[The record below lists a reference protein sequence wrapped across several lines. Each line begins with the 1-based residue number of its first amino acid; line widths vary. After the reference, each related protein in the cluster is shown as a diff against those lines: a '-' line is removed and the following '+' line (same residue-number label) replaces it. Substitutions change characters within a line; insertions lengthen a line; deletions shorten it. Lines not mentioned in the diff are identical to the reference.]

1 MEHHNKETD
10 GNSVKMNE
18 TFHSDS
24 IPSQSSLS
32 NLTEFFD
39 DYFEKMANTIYE
51 SANDLFYVHDL
62 AGNILTI
69 NRATQEAFGY
79 SREEFLKLRIVDV
92 IAAEDLDLAKDM
104 TEKKILG
111 EAERTSYELNCIG
124 KNKQKIVLEINS
136 SIIYQDG
143 KPIAVQGIARNITER
158 KAMQNALQENEEYL
172 QMLFDNANDLIY
184 IFDLNGRFISHNI
197 AVEKAFGYSKEELES
212 KHLSELVA
220 PESLEKTNKL
230 FEQRSRGIEGEAVE
244 IAMTH
249 KDGSR
254 FFLEVNNSPVF
265 KDGKVVAIQGIA
277 RDITE
282 KKELQSSLIESEN
295 RNRTLFENS
304 RDVIYIIGLDKKV
317 LSVNPIVEK
326 VFGFTPN
333 EILESKNF
341 LDFVT
346 PEDKDKTYQLFQ
358 NSINGIETDAE
369 EIVCRRKDGST
380 FFFETKMNAIFLNG
394 KLIGVQGMGRDVTER
409 KEAAKKIAESEAE
422 MRSLFAAMNDLV
434 LVFDKEG
441 RYLKAPLTNNQNLL
455 YKPSDELIGKKLH
468 EIFPEEQADFFLS
481 GITEALKKQ
490 SSVDIDYALEIEG
503 GKVYFSS
510 IISPVN
516 EDSVIIVARDI
527 SEQKTAEMDLE
538 EREQFLT
545 SVTNAAKDAIVSADS
560 AGNIIFW
567 NDAAE
572 TIFGYEKRDVIG
584 KSLTL
589 LMPEAFRQR
598 HTDGMKRYQETNEKR
613 VIGKIVEMP
622 GLRKDGTEI
631 PIELSLGNW
640 ETPKGKYFV
649 GVMRDL
655 TAQKAAQDSVRENE
669 EKYRELFENA
679 NDIVFTLNMDG
690 NFTTFNK
697 AGEEITGYS
706 RSEILQMSLKD
717 LTAKENL
724 DLITKNTKVL
734 LLSKKPI
741 TYELKLVSKDGK
753 PILLEISTRLI
764 ERKGIAVGIQGIGR
778 DITERKAIE
787 ENLRK
792 SERQYRLLS
801 EGIGHIVWTATP
813 KGKVE
818 YLNERGL
825 RYFGKPLRETAGEYW
840 KTLIHPDDKD
850 AAFQKWNFSIHTG
863 EVFETEFR
871 LRRFDGKYR
880 WHRSLGIPGK
890 DKCGNVISWFGTDTD
905 IHDQKTAEE
914 QLIHLARH
922 DVLTGLPNRFKFVK
936 YLERVVN
943 ITKLNPKNKFAVFF
957 LDIDRFKLINDSLGH
972 FVGDQL
978 LSAFAERLEENTRLG
993 DVIARLGGDE
1003 FTILLNNLTDINEAA
1018 EIAKRLIQSFLIP
1031 FNVNGYEVFA
1041 SASIGIVFSD
1051 DSERT
1056 AIDVLRDADA
1066 AMYRAKESGKS
1077 CYEIFNCEIHAHN
1090 INLLQTENSLRRAI
1104 ERNEFRVY
1112 YQPIISLET
1121 GELNSFEALIRW
1133 HHPERGLITPAD
1145 FIEIAEE
1152 TGLIIPIGKWILD
1165 QACRQVAEWQ
1175 TRFPHAKPFRINV
1188 NLSTK
1193 QLMHTTLI
1201 SDVSDILTKHQ
1212 LNAKYL
1218 ELEVTESA
1226 IMKNEKVCFSVLEN
1240 LKKLGVLLSTD
1251 DFGTGYSSLSYLH
1264 QFPFDTLKIDRSF
1277 INKMNTGDK
1286 ADEIVCT
1293 ILSLAQSLNLKVVA
1307 EGIETEEQLRK
1318 LQDLKCDY
1326 GQGYLFSKPVVAQ
1339 VAESFLDKNL
1349 HNFDIVVPSFYKT
1362 YENLNF
1368 EM

>member
-1 MEHHNKETD
+1 MSKILTTNFKKNNMERRNKKTD
-10 GNSVKMNE
+10 RNSVKMNE

-24 IPSQSSLS
+24 IPSQISLT

-39 DYFEKMANTIYE
+39 DYVGKMAKTIYE

-62 AGNILTI
+62 DGNILTI
-69 NRATQEAFGY
+69 NRATQETFGY
-79 SREEFLKLRIVDV
+79 SREEFLKLRIADLVAD
-92 IAAEDLDLAKDM
+92 EDLHLANEM
-104 TEKKILG
+104 TQKKILG
-111 EAERTSYELNCIG
+111 EAEKTFYEINCIG
-124 KNKQKIVLEINS
+124 KDKQKIVLEINS

-143 KPIAVQGIARNITER
+143 NPLAVQGVARNITER
-158 KAMQNALQENEEYL
+158 KTMQKALQENKEYL

-197 AVEKAFGYSKEELES
+197 AVEKAFGYSKKELKN
-212 KHLSELVA
+212 KHISELIA
-220 PESLEKTNKL
+220 PESLEKATKL
-230 FEQRSRGIEGEAVE
+230 FEERSRGLEGESVE
-244 IAMTH
+244 IATLH
-249 KDGSR
+249 KDSSR

-282 KKELQSSLIESEN
+282 KKVLQNSLIESEN

-304 RDVIYIIGLDKKV
+304 RDVIYIIGLNKKV

-326 VFGFTPN
+326 IFGFTPI
-333 EILESKNF
+333 EVLQSKSF
-341 LDFVT
+341 LDFVAL
-346 PEDKDKTYQLFQ
+346 EDKDKAYQLFQ
-358 NSINGIETDAE
+358 NSINGIETDAG
-369 EIVCRRKDGST
+369 EIICQRKDGST
-380 FFFETKMNAIFLNG
+380 FFFETKINAIFLNN
-394 KLIGVQGMGRDVTER
+394 KLIGVQGMGRDVSER

-455 YKPSDELIGKKLH
+455 YKPSEELIGKKLH
-468 EIFPEEQADFFLS
+468 DIFPEAQADFFF
-481 GITEALKKQ
+481 GRITEALEKK
-490 SSVDIDYALEIEG
+490 SSVSIDYALEIEG
-503 GKVYFSS
+503 EKIYFSS
-510 IISPVN
+510 LISPVN
-516 EDSVIIVARDI
+516 DDSVIIVARDI
-527 SEQKTAEMDLE
+527 SEQK
-538 EREQFLT
+538 
-545 SVTNAAKDAIVSADS
+545 
-560 AGNIIFW
+560 
-567 NDAAE
+567 
-572 TIFGYEKRDVIG
+572 
-584 KSLTL
+584 
-589 LMPEAFRQR
+589 
-598 HTDGMKRYQETNEKR
+598 
-613 VIGKIVEMP
+613 
-622 GLRKDGTEI
+622 
-631 PIELSLGNW
+631 
-640 ETPKGKYFV
+640 
-649 GVMRDL
+649 
-655 TAQKAAQDSVRENE
+655 AAQESVRENE

-706 RSEILQMSLKD
+706 RNEILQMSLKD
-717 LTAKENL
+717 LTVKENL

-734 LLSKKPI
+734 LLGKKPI
-741 TYELKLVSKDGK
+741 TYELKLVSKIGK
-753 PILLEISTRLI
+753 PNLLEISTRLI
-764 ERKGIAVGIQGIGR
+764 ERKGVAVGIQGIGR

-818 YLNERGL
+818 YLNERSL
-825 RYFGKPLRETAGEYW
+825 RYFGKPLEETTGEYW
-840 KTLIHPDDKD
+840 KTLIHPEDKD
-850 AAFQKWNFSIHTG
+850 SALQKWDFSIKTG

-871 LRRFDGKYR
+871 LQRFDGKYR

-890 DKCGNVISWFGTDTD
+890 DKDGNVISWFGTDTD

-922 DVLTGLPNRFKFVK
+922 DVLTGLPNRFKFMK

-943 ITKLNPKNKFAVFF
+943 VTKLNPKNKFAVFF

-1003 FTILLNNLTDINEAA
+1003 FTILFNNLTDMNEA
-1018 EIAKRLIQSFLIP
+1018 EEMAKRLIQSFLIP

-1051 DSERT
+1051 DPERT
-1056 AIDVLRDADA
+1056 AIDFLRDADA

-1077 CYEIFNCEIHAHN
+1077 CYEIFNLEMHTHN
-1090 INLLQTENSLRRAI
+1090 INLLQTENSLHRAI
-1104 ERNEFRVY
+1104 ERKEFKVY

-1133 HHPERGLITPAD
+1133 HHPERGLISPAD

-1165 QACRQVAEWQ
+1165 EACRQTAEWQ
-1175 TRFPHAKPFRINV
+1175 KRFPHTKPFRINV

-1193 QLMHTTLI
+1193 QLMHENLI
-1201 SDVSDILTKHQ
+1201 SDVSEILAKHQ

-1226 IMKNEKVCFSVLEN
+1226 IMKNAKVCFSVLEN

-1277 INKMNTGDK
+1277 INKMNIGDK
-1286 ADEIVCT
+1286 SNEIVCT
-1293 ILSLAQSLNLKVVA
+1293 ILSLAQNLNLKVVA

-1326 GQGYLFSKPVVAQ
+1326 GQGYLFSKPVVARI
-1339 VAESFLDKNL
+1339 AESFLDKNL
-1349 HNFDIVVPSFYKT
+1349 HNFDIVVPSFCKT
-1362 YENLNF
+1362 YESLNF